1 MVAGGLFLAAV
12 VVALDQL
19 SKWVIV
25 AVVMQPPRVI
35 PVAPFFDL
43 VLHWN
48 RGISFGLFNDAPEMS
63 RWILV
68 ALALAISAV
77 LVAWLRQTDR
87 RLLVI
92 AIGLVIGGAVGNVID
107 RVRFGAVVDF
117 LSFHAA
123 GYYWPAFNLADSAIT
138 VGVATILMDSLLT
151 SPRWRK

>member
-48 RGISFGLFNDAPEMS
+48 RGISFGLFSDAPEMS

-68 ALALAISAV
+68 ALALAISAA
-77 LVAWLRQTDR
+77 LVVWLRKTDR

-92 AIGLVIGGAVGNVID
+92 AIGLVIGGAVGNVVD
-107 RVRFGAVVDF
+107 RLSFGAVVDF

-123 GYYWPAFNLADSAIT
+123 GYYWPAFNVADSAIA